1 MKANLAKDRTSGAI
15 FHFLQ
20 SQVRM
25 PKQIL
30 VVEDDPILRDM
41 TRRQIS
47 KLGFNCIAVSTGEA
61 AVEHDD
67 PEIGLIF
74 MDIGLPGI
82 DGTHA
87 TSLIREKELKQQR
100 KRIPIVALTGHAD
113 RQRVMS
119 FGMDDFLQK
128 PAMMG
133 DIKQMIEKWLVDG
146 DSRQVH

>member
-1 MKANLAKDRTSGAI
+1 MS
-15 FHFLQ
+15 
-20 SQVRM
+20 
-25 PKQIL
+25 KQIL

-47 KLGFNCIAVSTGEA
+47 KLGFQCVAVNTGEA
-61 AVEHDD
+61 AVEHAD

-87 TSLIREKELKQQR
+87 TILIREKELQQQR
-100 KRIPIVALTGHAD
+100 KRIPIVALTGHSD

-119 FGMDDFLQK
+119 VGMDDFLQK
-128 PAMMG
+128 PALMG
-133 DIKQMIEKWLVDG
+133 DIKGMIDKWFTA
-146 DSRQVH
+146 

>member
-1 MKANLAKDRTSGAI
+1 MSK
-15 FHFLQ
+15 H
-20 SQVRM
+20 
-25 PKQIL
+25 IL

-47 KLGFNCIAVSTGEA
+47 KLGFECITVDTGEA
-61 AVEHDD
+61 AIEQDD
-67 PEIGLIF
+67 STIGLIF

-87 TSLIREKELKQQR
+87 TMLIREKERLRQR

-113 RQRVMS
+113 RQRVIS
-119 FGMDDFLQK
+119 VGMDDFLQK

-133 DIKQMIEKWLVDG
+133 DIKQMIEKWFA
-146 DSRQVH
+146 DSATE